1 MDDRALIDLA
11 LTRLSEIPEKTL
23 RLLFGHLR
31 RDHRFADARR
41 VLETLT
47 ERTGETGPILD
58 SRADLFESEGRS
70 AEALL
75 TRELRCARYPDST
88 AWIRLATQLL
98 ETDTP
103 DRIDRLA
110 EIDRELGRLSESDVT
125 IEMMRC
131 EIAIARDRIDE
142 AQAIAATLLT
152 ASTRSSRPALALAR
166 IALARGDL
174 IGARRHLLDAEKRFG
189 TRAAQSDLAK
199 VRAEIDRLGDRE
211 LATIADRITA
221 PPANGVPTTLIAE
234 LNEAFA
240 EPEAEPDPVLIAP
253 EPEGTDPRVI
263 DTLRDVFGYDE
274 LRPGQAEVIQRCLDG
289 LDTLAIMPTGAGKSL
304 TFQIPALLL
313 DGPVVV
319 VSPLIALMHD
329 QLTNLPESLRSQ
341 STYINSTLD
350 LNEQE
355 RRLSGVRRGEFRL
368 VYAAPERFRQPQF
381 LDSIRAAGV
390 RLVVID
396 EAHCV
401 SMWGHD
407 FRPDYF
413 FLTRALE
420 ELGDPPTLAITAT
433 ATAEMAHQIGT
444 VLSRSFT
451 IIRTSAFRENLFYSV
466 EKHRDLNA
474 KRERVVQLCKE
485 AAGPTIIYVPSRDHA
500 DQLAARLRYN
510 KIRAVPYH
518 AGMSSTDRT
527 RNQNA
532 FITNQADVI
541 VATIAFGM
549 GINKPDVRMII
560 HFSPSRSLESYI
572 QESGR
577 AGRDGQPAR
586 CLLLYTSN
594 DMGTIRRHANE
605 RAVTIDELRDVYR
618 NLRRSAVGRWC
629 IIERQDLSSFAPDD
643 VDVGVA
649 VGLLEQGG
657 MVRRHPDTGRTMI
670 FRWSHRS
677 AEVDAAQSHDR
688 FGQWLTRIRNGSAIV
703 TVPTATA
710 CDELDS
716 SPTVLERAVSQQT
729 GVTCAFQGFSTCLEL
744 LPTEGTNRGA
754 MDGLLERLAASEKKR
769 AEEMIGYL
777 GARSCRHV
785 HLARHLNERIEACG
799 DVCDTCTT
807 RPSAEQ
813 TRRVV
818 PKRRDDP
825 YFEALS
831 QWRREK
837 AREMVVPAFV
847 IASDRLLDRLAADRP
862 RTRADLLHTPGIGAI
877 KANQFGE
884 DILAVIRNVSNS

>member
-11 LTRLSEIPEKTL
+11 LARPGEIPEKSL

-31 RDHRFADARR
+31 RDHRFADARG
-41 VLETLT
+41 VLDALT
-47 ERTGETGPILD
+47 ERTGETGTILD
-58 SRADLFESEGRS
+58 SRADLLESEGRS

-98 ETDTP
+98 ESDTP
-103 DRIDRLA
+103 DRLDRLA
-110 EIDRELGRLSESDVT
+110 EIDRELGRLPESDLT

-131 EIAIARDRIDE
+131 EIALARDRIDE
-142 AQAIAATLLT
+142 AQAIASTLLT
-152 ASTRSSRPALALAR
+152 ASTRSSRPPLALAR
-166 IALARGDL
+166 IALSRGDR
-174 IGARRHLLDAEKRFG
+174 IGARRHLLDAENRFG
-189 TRAAQSDLAK
+189 TRVAQSDLAK
-199 VRAEIDRLGDRE
+199 ARAEIDRIGDRE
-211 LATIADRITA
+211 LATIVDRLVA
-221 PPANGVPTTLIAE
+221 PPANGIPKTLVAE

-240 EPEAEPDPVLIAP
+240 EPEAEPEPVLTAP
-253 EPEGTDPRVI
+253 EPEGTDPRVL

-329 QLTNLPESLRSQ
+329 QLTTLPEPLRAQ

-355 RRLSGVRRGEFRL
+355 RRLAGVRRGEYRL
-368 VYAAPERFRQPQF
+368 IYAAPERFRQPQF
-381 LDSIRAAGV
+381 LDAIRTAGV

-433 ATAEMAHQIGT
+433 ATAEMAHQIGI
-444 VLSRSFT
+444 VLSRSFSMV
-451 IIRTSAFRENLFYSV
+451 RTSAFRENLIYSV
-466 EKHRDLNA
+466 EKYRDVDA
-474 KRERVVQLCKE
+474 KRERVVELCRE
-485 AAGPTIIYVPSRDHA
+485 ASGPTIIYVPSRMHA
-500 DQLAARLRYN
+500 DQLAGRLRYN

-518 AGMSSTDRT
+518 AGMPAADRT

-532 FITNQADVI
+532 FIANQADVI

-560 HFSPSRSLESYI
+560 HFSPSRSLEAYI

-586 CLLLYTSN
+586 CILLYTSG
-594 DMGTIRRHANE
+594 DIGTIRRHASE

-629 IIERQDLSSFAPDD
+629 IIDWQDLGSFAPDD

-649 VGLLEQGG
+649 IGLLEQGG
-657 MVRRHPDTGRTMI
+657 MVRRHPDTGRTMTV
-670 FRWSHRS
+670 RWSHRS

-716 SPTVLERAVSQQT
+716 NPTVLERAVSQQT
-729 GVTCAFQGFSTCLEL
+729 GISCAFQGFSTCLEL

-777 GARSCRHV
+777 STRSCRHV
-785 HLARHLNERIEACG
+785 HLAHHLNERLDPCG

-807 RPSAEQ
+807 KPSAEQ
-813 TRRVV
+813 SRRVV

-825 YFEALS
+825 YFEALA

-862 RTRADLLHTPGIGAI
+862 RTRADLLRTPGIGVI
-877 KANQFGE
+877 KANQYGE
-884 DILAVIRNVSNS
+884 DILAVIRNVANN

>member
-11 LTRLSEIPEKTL
+11 LARLGDLPEKTL
-23 RLLFGHLR
+23 RLLFAHLR
-31 RDHRFADARR
+31 REHQTTDARR
-41 VLETLT
+41 VLDTLT
-47 ERTGETGPILD
+47 ERTGETGSILD
-58 SRADLFESEGRS
+58 SRADLLDSEGRA

-75 TRELRCARYPDST
+75 MRELRCARYPDSS
-88 AWIRLATQLL
+88 AWTRLATQLL
-98 ETDTP
+98 DSNTP
-103 DRIDRLA
+103 NRLDRLA
-110 EIDRELGRLSESDVT
+110 EIDRELGRLSESDLT
-125 IEMMRC
+125 IEMTRC
-131 EIAIARDRIDE
+131 EIALARDRIDE

-152 ASTRSSRPALALAR
+152 ASTRSSRPPLALAR
-166 IALARGDL
+166 IALSQGDRS
-174 IGARRHLLDAEKRFG
+174 GARRHLLDVEHRFG
-189 TRAAQSDLAK
+189 ARAAQGDLAR
-199 VRAEIDRLGDRE
+199 VRVEIDRLGDRD
-211 LATIADRITA
+211 LAAIADRLTA
-221 PPANGVPTTLIAE
+221 PPSNGILKTLISE
-234 LNEAFA
+234 INEAFA
-240 EPEAEPDPVLIAP
+240 EPEAEPDPVLTAP
-253 EPEGTDPRVI
+253 EPEGTDPRVL

-329 QLTNLPESLRSQ
+329 QLTTLPEPLRTQ

-355 RRLSGVRRGEFRL
+355 RRLAGVRRGDYRL

-381 LDSIRAAGV
+381 LDAIRSAGV

-433 ATAEMAHQIGT
+433 ATAEMAQQIGT

-451 IIRTSAFRENLFYSV
+451 MVRTSAFRENLFYSV
-466 EKHRDLNA
+466 EKHRDVNA
-474 KRERVVQLCKE
+474 KRERAVELCRE
-485 AAGPTIIYVPSRDHA
+485 ASGPTIIYVPSRDHA
-500 DQLAARLRYN
+500 DQLAGRLRYN

-518 AGMSSTDRT
+518 AGMSGPDRT

-532 FITNQADVI
+532 FISNQVDVI

-549 GINKPDVRMII
+549 GINKPDVRTII
-560 HFSPSRSLESYI
+560 HFSPSRSLEAYI

-586 CLLLYTSN
+586 CILLYTSG
-594 DMGTIRRHANE
+594 DIGTIRRHASE
-605 RAVTIDELRDVYR
+605 RAVTIDELRGIYR
-618 NLRRSAVGRWC
+618 KLRHAAVGRWC
-629 IIERQDLSSFAPDD
+629 VVDRQDLASFAPDG

-657 MVRRHPDTGRTMI
+657 MVRRHPDTGRTLTV
-670 FRWSHRS
+670 RWSHRS

-688 FGQWLTRIRNGSAIV
+688 FGQWLARIRNGSAIV
-703 TVPTATA
+703 TIPTATA

-716 SPTVLERAVSQQT
+716 NPTILERAVGQQT
-729 GVTCAFQGFSTCLEL
+729 GVSCAFHGFATCLEL

-754 MDGLLERLAASEKKR
+754 MDGLLERLASSEKKR

-777 GARSCRHV
+777 GTRSCRHV
-785 HLARHLNERIEACG
+785 HLARHLNERLDPCG
-799 DVCDTCTT
+799 DVCDSCTT
-807 RPSAEQ
+807 KPSAELS
-813 TRRVV
+813 RRVI

-825 YFEALS
+825 YFEALA

-862 RTRADLLHTPGIGAI
+862 RTRADLLSTPGIGVI
-877 KANQFGE
+877 KANQYGE
-884 DILAVIRNVSNS
+884 DILAVIRNVANN